1 VGRGQAGA
9 ERRRGQGSGQGGGPA
24 PAAEREAEEQRV
36 FRGRRRGKKS
46 KDWFGKLRKFRG
58 LPVN

>member
-36 FRGRRRGKKS
+36 CRGRRRGKS
-46 KDWFGKLRKFRG
+46 PRTG
-58 LPVN
+58 LENLESSGVSR